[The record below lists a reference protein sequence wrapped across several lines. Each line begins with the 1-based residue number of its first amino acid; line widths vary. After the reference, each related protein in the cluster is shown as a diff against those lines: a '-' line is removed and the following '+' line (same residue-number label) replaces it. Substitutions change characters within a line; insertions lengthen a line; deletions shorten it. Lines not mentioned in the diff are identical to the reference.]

1 MRFVARDSVACVT
14 GLDPDMEI
22 ADPDA
27 EDRMRSRDWMD
38 TRGTSSVQLPRRS
51 GLRIVPRMRRFNWLV
66 LAVVVGAAVWAW
78 RTGKF
83 SNPHLVNPT
92 EQWAEAAER
101 WSKGKAAEAIA
112 ILRTTAAGEAIYQTT
127 IKPAMDA
134 AKGGA

>member
-14 GLDPDMEI
+14 GLAPDMEI

-66 LAVVVGAAVWAW
+66 LAVVVAWAC
-78 RTGKF
+78 
-83 SNPHLVNPT
+83 
-92 EQWAEAAER
+92 
-101 WSKGKAAEAIA
+101 
-112 ILRTTAAGEAIYQTT
+112 
-127 IKPAMDA
+127 
-134 AKGGA
+134 